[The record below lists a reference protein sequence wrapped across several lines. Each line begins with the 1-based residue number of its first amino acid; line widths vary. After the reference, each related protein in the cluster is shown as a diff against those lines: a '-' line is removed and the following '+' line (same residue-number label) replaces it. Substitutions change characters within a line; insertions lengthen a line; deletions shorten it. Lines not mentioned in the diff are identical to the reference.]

1 MLIFYININI
11 NIIIFY
17 IKDINEHLPTLKLYA
32 QECNSV
38 FETGVRGVVSS
49 YALLY
54 GLVENTNTNNK
65 QIFLN
70 DIMQCDIFEFKKL
83 AEANSISVKY
93 EWRNNLDLVFS
104 TDETYDLTFIDT
116 WHVYGQLKRELS
128 KFSKITNKYIIMHD
142 TEIDGIH
149 GETKRSNGLYN
160 NLYINNNL
168 DGLVSRTNI
177 PKDEILKGIL
187 PAIDEFLNSNTDW
200 IMHEQFKNNNGLT
213 ILKKY
218 TNTT

>member
-1 MLIFYININI
+1 MNLLKEKFTQLCNSPS
-11 NIIIFY
+11 
-17 IKDINEHLPTLKLYA
+17 DINEHLPTLKLYA

-54 GLVENTNTNNK
+54 GLVENTNTNTNNK

-70 DIMQCDIFEFKKL
+70 DIEQCDIFEFKKL
-83 AEANSISVKY
+83 AEANSISIKY

-116 WHVYGQLKRELS
+116 WHVYGQLKRELD

-142 TEIDGIH
+142 TEIDGIE
-149 GETKRSNGLYN
+149 GETKRPNGLYN
-160 NLYINNNL
+160 SLYVSNSL
-168 DGLVSRTNI
+168 DGLVARTNI
-177 PKDEILKGIL
+177 PKHEILKGLL

-200 IMHEQFKNNNGLT
+200 VMHKQYKNNNGLT
-213 ILKKY
+213 ILKRIA
-218 TNTT
+218 